1 MRQDRDE
8 DLHVGLAAPGAKG
21 QRLAGEVRHPVK
33 PGLVVEVHLRRA
45 AAAALVRLQARAEL
59 AIAVRLPAP
68 GPGLV
73 AVLLPKRA
81 ARRAHPAPL
90 ALGSKLTEHTIPV
103 RLRIP
108 ALSRRRRIQL
118 RAQPVIVEIGRQRP

>member
-1 MRQDRDE
+1 MGQDRDE

-21 QRLAGEVRHPVK
+21 ERLAGEVRHSVQ

-45 AAAALVRLQARAEL
+45 AAVALVRLQARAEL
-59 AIAVRLPAP
+59 AIAVRLPAL

-90 ALGSKLTEHTIPV
+90 ALGSKLTEHIIPV

>member
-1 MRQDRDE
+1 MRKDRDE

-21 QRLAGEVRHPVK
+21 QRLAGEVRNPVK

-45 AAAALVRLQARAEL
+45 AAAALVRLQARAAL
-59 AIAVRLPAP
+59 AVAVRLPAL

-81 ARRAHPAPL
+81 PRRTHPAPL
-90 ALGSKLTEHTIPV
+90 PLGSKLTEHTIPV

-108 ALSRRRRIQL
+108 ALSRRRRIQA
-118 RAQPVIVEIGRQRP
+118 RTQPVIVEIGRQWP

>member
-21 QRLAGEVRHPVK
+21 QRLAGEVRHPVQ

-45 AAAALVRLQARAEL
+45 AATDLVRLQARAEL
-59 AIAVRLPAP
+59 VVAVRLPVL
-68 GPGLV
+68 GLDLV

-81 ARRAHPAPL
+81 ARHAHPAPL
-90 ALGSKLTEHTIPV
+90 ALGSKLTEHGIPV

-118 RAQPVIVEIGRQRP
+118 RTQPVIVEIGRQRP

>member
-1 MRQDRDE
+1 MRKDRDE

-21 QRLAGEVRHPVK
+21 QRLAGEVRHPVQ

-59 AIAVRLPAP
+59 AIAVRLPAL

-81 ARRAHPAPL
+81 PRRTHPAPL
-90 ALGSKLTEHTIPV
+90 PLGSKLTEHTIPV

-118 RAQPVIVEIGRQRP
+118 RAQPVIVEIARQWP